1 MTLHLIYLGPGFDS
15 RHLHQ
20 LFNNMQKL
28 FENWREFRKDTLN
41 EAKNVEYIGAFT
53 LNDSPFLRQ
62 MYIVDGQ
69 AYYTSAGTGGVTR
82 KGDLVQFGGILEV
95 DVVPGPDGG
104 NIATRLHRDQYI
116 SQIRKG
122 GQSFGEVY
130 RADWVLKNPAGKDV
144 GDLSQ
149 DIRNLEAEKK
159 GRIINKDDINKLL
172 KKRGIL
178 RADWAVQHGLRHID
192 FPGVTK
198 VKPRA
203 LAPSGLNRR
212 ERAKWRKDRHD
223 KEWRDRAKGW
233 KDDSLYPEKGFKKN
247 DPKVQ
252 KLIDK
257 ELRLLGELPPEKTFK
272 QFIIKYGTKIPII
285 GRFLKIAFATTIGS
299 MVLLEAEKAYAK
311 EGPIGA
317 MKVIADNGADFIP
330 VIGDIKGAIE
340 LINMLSQQD
349 WNVPKPPTSPEDPRW
364 FSPSQKL
371 EENKLLFENWR
382 GYLKENENQ
391 SVPEYLFPNAR
402 QDMLKSYEEG
412 GINRQVFINKIER
425 ELMPVVAQFG
435 MPITSTGIYEKFIF
449 PQILKTI
456 HETPVEIMGDFPC
469 DEEAIKQAELE
480 SYPRRGGRHD
490 NYKGKP
496 SIIGAFH
503 RGRLGAGKTKIYI
516 SCEYFPKASESS
528 SISPDYDQ
536 QGTHSYGVF
545 RHELMHAIDQGLAF
559 PKQSKLIRW
568 FKSGRD
574 LDRWFD
580 SAGRISGHRHRM
592 RGMTW
597 TRANK
602 EIAILFPV
610 TVSRKKGKGH
620 SERAVEIYTN
630 IIDLRARLGRPYQ
643 AEDVK
648 KLKGLAGG
656 VKAIV
661 GLPSNTNYNANSD
674 LIEALRRYVNR
685 ELTDQQIADLLNR
698 VAAADKIKKPSYMQQ
713 TSLAENKLI
722 ISLKK

>member
-1 MTLHLIYLGPGFDS
+1 
-15 RHLHQ
+15 
-20 LFNNMQKL
+20 MQKL

-203 LAPSGLNRR
+203 RPPSGLNRR

-233 KDDSLYPEKGFKKN
+233 DDDSLYPEKGFKKN

-317 MKVIADNGADFIP
+317 MKVIADNGADFLP

-340 LINMLSQQD
+340 ILSILSQQD
-349 WNVPKPPTSPEDPRW
+349 WNVPDELKHVRPDVFFET
-364 FSPSQKL
+364 QKTK
-371 EENKLLFENWR
+371 ENKLLFENWR
-382 GYLKENENQ
+382 EYINEGLGDVALRKKYE
-391 SVPEYLFPNAR
+391 SV
-402 QDMLKSYEEG
+402 
-412 GINRQVFINKIER
+412 
-425 ELMPVVAQFG
+425 
-435 MPITSTGIYEKFIF
+435 
-449 PQILKTI
+449 
-456 HETPVEIMGDFPC
+456 
-469 DEEAIKQAELE
+469 
-480 SYPRRGGRHD
+480 
-490 NYKGKP
+490 
-496 SIIGAFH
+496 
-503 RGRLGAGKTKIYI
+503 
-516 SCEYFPKASESS
+516 
-528 SISPDYDQ
+528 
-536 QGTHSYGVF
+536 
-545 RHELMHAIDQGLAF
+545 
-559 PKQSKLIRW
+559 
-568 FKSGRD
+568 
-574 LDRWFD
+574 
-580 SAGRISGHRHRM
+580 
-592 RGMTW
+592 
-597 TRANK
+597 
-602 EIAILFPV
+602 FPV
-610 TVSRKKGKGH
+610 RKD
-620 SERAVEIYTN
+620 R
-630 IIDLRARLGRPYQ
+630 RLVK
-643 AEDVK
+643 AKILK
-648 KLKGLAGG
+648 KLK
-656 VKAIV
+656 
-661 GLPSNTNYNANSD
+661 
-674 LIEALRRYVNR
+674 
-685 ELTDQQIADLLNR
+685 
-698 VAAADKIKKPSYMQQ
+698 
-713 TSLAENKLI
+713 
-722 ISLKK
+722 SLKKKVYISAIKGEKRRQYERAFGKEEYAKALPALKNVIKNIKFKIMLGWDPSIDPEHYQGLLNNLKNAAGAATVHEQGREVVIIFADQLIKNNQLQTYLDTTLYHEVLGHIVPETFEKATGIVPGQKQWKPAYHERDELTQGLWRALRKDCLKKASSHAIKGVKQDDTVSMIKELHAQVVAMAAKGFTRKDFLQLCRDQKEFPGRNFRLSLSYKKYGGIAKCINCSRARAATTIKTIQNIAAAGSKGLA